1 MRLLTRDTR
10 YSVRALTALA
20 DHKQSQPETVATVDM
35 LAGSEHIPRNY
46 LRKLLQI
53 LARNGI
59 LESYKGKHGG
69 FALRKN
75 PEEIT
80 LADIIAIFQGTV
92 DNMDCYTKG
101 HICQRSGLCVLR
113 KKMAGINNLVK
124 REFKKITIASLL
136 KEKAGEKP

>member
-20 DHKQSQPETVATVDM
+20 DYMQERPDAVVTVDM
-35 LAGSEHIPRNY
+35 LATTERIPRNY
-46 LRKLLQI
+46 LRKLLQV

-59 LESYKGKHGG
+59 LESHKGKHGG
-69 FALRKN
+69 FTLRQK

-80 LADIIAIFQGTV
+80 LADVIAIFQGTV

-101 HICQRSGLCVLR
+101 HICQRSGLCALR

-124 REFKKITIASLL
+124 REFKKITIASLQ
-136 KEKAGEKP
+136 KEKAREKP